1 VRNQKA
7 QRLAR
12 WSASVAI
19 LVAASAAGVYM
30 HRAYVARRERALAP
44 PAVPSSVEEHSAGFT
59 YSPSN
64 GNRTTYTIRAA
75 NATQFKEGNR
85 TELEDVWI
93 TAYGDQ
99 GDRNDTLRTK
109 TCDYVSGSNPT
120 SGSSSDSSTASSAP
134 PRSSGIMTCA
144 GDVEI
149 DLQSAADAKTYPSAA
164 NGDPSPAAHVLH
176 VSTSNLS
183 FEEKT
188 GIATTNSAVQFRF
201 PGGSG
206 KALGMRF
213 DSQQSELDLP
223 HAVEIVLQPQS
234 QLSAQNSAPSV
245 AAPAKQGASPMTIRG
260 EGMIY
265 RHADGIAHLY
275 GPAEIQD
282 GANTLTAQE
291 VALTLDENYHARRAV
306 ASGQPELRESDP
318 RRQVSTHADEFTA
331 FFLPSGTIGR
341 VIADGHVH
349 STSAARDQQDEFDAA
364 HVEVEIAPGS
374 GQPRLLTASGGT
386 KGTAHV
392 GAATRT
398 LATDAL
404 QINFAPSAAR
414 GQSARPELVHT
425 LAPATAE
432 WIAPASASSAAKN
445 APHPNA
451 QTSMQTTRMSGQTL
465 DLHFAANSQIDRLT
479 GIGGVEVDQDS
490 GAAGARSST
499 SQNLDAHFDSSGDW
513 TTLEQTGRVR
523 YRDTQGTAEADHAHV
538 DHAIDI
544 ATLTGAVVLT
554 DASSRTTAQSAT
566 FAHDTGELRAEGRV
580 ITAELANGAHPV
592 ANFSD
597 EPARVSSDHMVAER
611 AAGEATYTGHARLWQ
626 GDAVMQADSIELD
639 HPSQTLTALGHVR
652 AVFPAAAWTAAQGS
666 QPGAAPAKP
675 APTKSA
681 SAKSAAPQPPDLW
694 HAQGDRLTYWSQKS
708 LGRLEENASA
718 DSQEA
723 SIRAPTIDF
732 FFAPVDPTKSSG
744 AQQLVKAIATG
755 GVNVSQL
762 DRRGTSQRADYTVAD
777 RKFVLSG
784 GPPVVRDDSGNS
796 TTGRQLT
803 FIFADDTIT
812 VDSEEGTRTLTL
824 HRVEK

>member
-1 VRNQKA
+1 MRNKKA

-19 LVAASAAGVYM
+19 LVAVSVAGVYL
-30 HRAYVARRERALAP
+30 HRAYLARRERALAP
-44 PAVPSSVEEHSAGFT
+44 PAVPSSVEEHSAGFS

-64 GNRTTYTIRAA
+64 GDRTTYTIRAA

-109 TCDYVSGSNPT
+109 SCDYI
-120 SGSSSDSSTASSAP
+120 SGSSSAAGSSSAP
-134 PRSSGIMTCA
+134 SSPSSTSVHSSGAMTCA

-149 DLQSAADAKTYPSAA
+149 DLQSAADAKSYPSAT
-164 NGDPSPAAHVLH
+164 NGDPSPSAHVLH

-183 FEEKT
+183 FDENS
-188 GIATTNSAVQFRF
+188 GVATTDRAVNFRF
-201 PGGSG
+201 PGGNG
-206 KALGMRF
+206 KAVGLRF
-213 DSQQSELDLP
+213 DSQQGELNLLHDVQI
-223 HAVEIVLQPQS
+223 ALQPQNS
-234 QLSAQNSAPSV
+234 PAAQSSSPGAAAEQSKSA
-245 AAPAKQGASPMTIRG
+245 ASPMTIHG
-260 EGMIY
+260 QSMIY
-265 RHADGIAHLY
+265 RRTDGIAHLI
-275 GPAEIQD
+275 GPDEIED
-282 GANTLTAQE
+282 GASTLTAQE
-291 VALTLDENYHARRAV
+291 VALILDENFHARRAV
-306 ASGQPELRESDP
+306 ASGQPQLHESDP
-318 RRQVSTHADEFTA
+318 QRQIATSADEFTA
-331 FFLPSGTIGR
+331 LFLPTGSIGR
-341 VIADGHVH
+341 VTADGHVH
-349 STSAARDQQDEFDAA
+349 STSEARDQQDEFNAA
-364 HVEVEIAPGS
+364 HIEVEIAPAS
-374 GQPRLLTASGGT
+374 GQPRVLTASGGT
-386 KGTAHV
+386 KGTAHE

-398 LATDAL
+398 LVTDAL
-404 QINFAPSAAR
+404 QINFAPPTIR

-432 WIAPASASSAAKN
+432 WIAPA
-445 APHPNA
+445 
-451 QTSMQTTRMSGQTL
+451 TSHDATKTTTQTTRMTGQSL
-465 DLHFAANSQIDRLT
+465 DLHFTANSQVDRLT
-479 GIGGVEVDQDS
+479 GAGGVEVDQDS
-490 GAAGARSST
+490 PDAGTHTST
-499 SQNLDAHFDSSGDW
+499 SQNLDAHFDNTGDW
-513 TTLEQTGRVR
+513 TTIDQTGRVH
-523 YRDTQGTAEADHAHV
+523 YRDPQGTAEADRDHI
-538 DHAIDI
+538 DHATNT

-580 ITAELANGAHPV
+580 ITAELANGARPV
-592 ANFSD
+592 ASFSD
-597 EPARVSSDHMVAER
+597 EPARVSSDHLVAER
-611 AAGEATYTGHARLWQ
+611 SAGQATYTGHARLWQ
-626 GDAVMQADSIELD
+626 GSAVMQADSIELD
-639 HPSQTLTALGHVR
+639 HPAQILTALGHVH
-652 AVFPAAAWTAAQGS
+652 AVFPAAAWTSPPTTQS
-666 QPGAAPAKP
+666 SGAAPAKV
-675 APTKSA
+675 A
-681 SAKSAAPQPPDLW
+681 AKSAASQPPDLW

-732 FFAPVDPTKSSG
+732 FFAPVDPSKSSG
-744 AQQLVKAIATG
+744 AQQLVKAVATG
-755 GVNVSQL
+755 GVNVRQL